1 MVPVLQQMPGNG
13 IPLGEVLADS
23 GYAHRAA
30 EGWAV
35 PLRTAGARLIQLI
48 QDLTRTTSAP
58 GAPGALTPARSSPTA
73 I

>member
-13 IPLGEVLADS
+13 IPLGDVLADS

-35 PLRTAGARLIQLI
+35 PLRTAGARLIQ
-48 QDLTRTTSAP
+48 DLTRTTSAP